1 VNIDTVIEELEAAN
15 PAGPPNESRVD
26 NAWNSLRENLAAPE
40 HRRVPQSAR
49 LAGALGILVAALVTV
64 VVFQASPIPHTTP
77 TASSSASAAPFLRRA
92 AHAVLTAPTF
102 NEQSGVIPQA
112 NQYVYSETE
121 DPSGTLYQLWLST
134 NGNLPALHRYVSSS
148 GDVIAP
154 GMVSNA
160 ACTVAPAESGP
171 AQSACI
177 PEAGYLPD
185 LPTDPTTLLAY
196 LNQIGEVDTEPSPSD
211 PPGQIDNELSSG
223 FTNLMQ
229 TCYLLPAQRSALF
242 SLMAQTPGFT
252 IVPNMADAI
261 GRVGVGVEWNF
272 QGDSGALIF
281 NPTTYALLG
290 LRTWP
295 GPPIL
300 SAPYD
305 GDALLGISIVNSVP
319 STQTPPAT

>member
-1 VNIDTVIEELEAAN
+1 VTIIDELEASN
-15 PAGPPNESRVD
+15 PVRPPSEMRAD
-26 NAWNSLRENLAAPE
+26 AAWSSLRENLVVPE
-40 HRRVPQSAR
+40 RRRAQRGAR
-49 LAGALGILVAALVTV
+49 LVGASGVLVVALVAV
-64 VVFQASPIPHTTP
+64 VIFQASPTPHLAP

-102 NEQSGVIPQA
+102 TEQSGVIPQA

-134 NGNLPALHRYVSSS
+134 NGDQPALVRYVSSS
-148 GDVIAP
+148 GKVIAP
-154 GMVSNA
+154 GVMSNA
-160 ACTVAPAESGP
+160 PCTVAQAESESE
-171 AQSACI
+171 QTRCI

-185 LPTDPTTLLAY
+185 LPTDPATLLAY
-196 LNQIGEVDTEPSPSD
+196 LNQIGEVDTQPSPSD
-211 PPGQIDNELSSG
+211 PPGQLDNELSDG
-223 FTNLMQ
+223 ITNLMQ

-242 SLMAQTPGFT
+242 TLMAQTPGFT
-252 IVPNMADAI
+252 IVPNMMDAI

-281 NPTTYALLG
+281 DPTTYALLG

-295 GPPIL
+295 GPPDL

-319 STQTPPAT
+319 SNQVPPAT

>member
-1 VNIDTVIEELEAAN
+1 MNMDTVIEELEAAN
-15 PAGPPNESRVD
+15 PVVSPGESRLD
-26 NAWNSLRENLAAPE
+26 AAWQSLRGKLTVPVR
-40 HRRVPQSAR
+40 RRVPRSAR
-49 LAGALGILVAALVTV
+49 LAVAAGILVAALVVV
-64 VVFQASPIPHTTP
+64 VVFQASPSPRTAP
-77 TASSSASAAPFLRRA
+77 TAASAAPFLRRA

-102 NEQSGVIPQA
+102 TEQSGVIPQA

-134 NGNLPALHRYVSSS
+134 NGNLPALVRYVSSS
-148 GDVIAP
+148 GEVIAP
-154 GMVSNA
+154 GMISSPS
-160 ACTVAPAESGP
+160 CTVAQAESE
-171 AQSACI
+171 
-177 PEAGYLPD
+177 PEQTRCVPQAGYLPD

-196 LNQIGEVDTEPSPSD
+196 LNQIGEVDTQLSPSD
-211 PPGQIDNELSSG
+211 PPGQLDNDLSMG
-223 FTNLMQ
+223 ITNLMQ
-229 TCYLLPAQRSALF
+229 TCYLLPAQQSALF
-242 SLMAQTPGFT
+242 TLMAQTPGFT
-252 IVPNMADAI
+252 IVPSMADAI

-272 QGDSGALIF
+272 EGDSGALIF

-319 STQTPPAT
+319 STQTPPPT

>member
-1 VNIDTVIEELEAAN
+1 MNIDTVIEDLEASN
-15 PAGPPNESRVD
+15 PAGPPNELRVD
-26 NAWNSLRENLAAPE
+26 NAWNSLRESLTASK
-40 HRRVPQSAR
+40 RRYVPRSAR
-49 LAGALGILVAALVTV
+49 LAGATGILVAAIVAV
-64 VVFQASPIPHTTP
+64 VVFQASPIPHITP
-77 TASSSASAAPFLRRA
+77 TVSSASAAPFLRRA

-102 NEQSGVIPQA
+102 NEQSGVIPRA
-112 NQYVYSETE
+112 DQYVYSETE

-160 ACTVAPAESGP
+160 ACPVASAESGP
-171 AQSACI
+171 AQSSCI
-177 PEAGYLPD
+177 PEAGYLPN
-185 LPTDPTTLLAY
+185 LPTDPTTLLSY
-196 LNQIGEVDTEPSPSD
+196 LDQIGEVDTAPSPSD
-211 PPGQIDNELSSG
+211 PPGQLDNELSMG
-223 FTNLMQ
+223 ITNLMQ

-242 SLMAQTPGFT
+242 TLMAQTPGFT

-261 GRVGVGVEWNF
+261 GRVGVGVEWTF

-295 GPPIL
+295 GLPIL

-305 GDALLGISIVNSVP
+305 GDALLGINIVNSVP

>member
-1 VNIDTVIEELEAAN
+1 MNIDTVIDELEAAN
-15 PAGPPNESRVD
+15 PAGPPSESRVD
-26 NAWNSLRENLAAPE
+26 NAWNSLRENLTASV
-40 HRRVPQSAR
+40 RRHVPRSAR
-49 LAGALGILVAALVTV
+49 LAGAAGILVAALVAV
-64 VVFQASPIPHTTP
+64 VVFQASPIPHITP
-77 TASSSASAAPFLRRA
+77 TVSSASAAPFLRRA

-112 NQYVYSETE
+112 DQYVYSETE
-121 DPSGTLYQLWLST
+121 DSSGTLYQLWLST
-134 NGNLPALHRYVSSS
+134 NGNLPALVRYVSSS

-154 GMVSNA
+154 GVISSPS
-160 ACTVAPAESGP
+160 CTVAQAESE
-171 AQSACI
+171 
-177 PEAGYLPD
+177 PEQTRCVPQAGYLPD
-185 LPTDPTTLLAY
+185 LPTDPTTLLVY
-196 LNQIGEVDTEPSPSD
+196 LNQIGEVDTELSPSD
-211 PPGQIDNELSSG
+211 PPGQIDNDLSMG
-223 FTNLMQ
+223 ITNLMQ

-242 SLMAQTPGFT
+242 TLMAQTPGFT

-295 GPPIL
+295 GPPNL

>member
-1 VNIDTVIEELEAAN
+1 MNIDTVIEELEAAN
-15 PAGPPNESRVD
+15 PTRSPGESRAN
-26 NAWNSLRENLAAPE
+26 NAWNSLRENLTASERRHAP
-40 HRRVPQSAR
+40 RAAR
-49 LAGALGILVAALVTV
+49 LVGAAGILVVALVAV
-64 VVFQASPIPHTTP
+64 VLFQASPIPHTAP
-77 TASSSASAAPFLRRA
+77 TESSSASAAPFLRRA
-92 AHAVLTAPTF
+92 AQAVLTAPTF
-102 NEQSGVIPQA
+102 NEQSGVQPRA

-121 DPSGTLYQLWLST
+121 DPSGTLYELWLST

-148 GDVIAP
+148 GNVIAP

-160 ACTVAPAESGP
+160 ACPVASGTS
-171 AQSACI
+171 QSPCI
-177 PEAGYLPD
+177 PEAGYLPN
-185 LPTDPTTLLAY
+185 LPTLPTALLAY
-196 LNQIGEVDTEPSPSD
+196 LNQIGEVDTTPSPSD
-211 PPGQIDNELSSG
+211 PPGQLDNELSSG
-223 FTNLMQ
+223 ITNLMQ

-242 SLMAQTPGFT
+242 TLMAQTPGFT
-252 IVPNMADAI
+252 IVPNMSDAI

-272 QGDSGALIF
+272 EGDSGALIF

-319 STQTPPAT
+319 STQTPPTT

>member
-1 VNIDTVIEELEAAN
+1 VSIDAVIEELEAAN
-15 PAGPPNESRVD
+15 PAGPPSESRID
-26 NAWNSLRENLAAPE
+26 AAWQSLRENLTAPE
-40 HRRVPQSAR
+40 RRRVPRSAR
-49 LAGALGILVAALVTV
+49 LAIAASVLSAVVVAV
-64 VVFQASPIPHTTP
+64 VVFQAPTSPN
-77 TASSSASAAPFLRRA
+77 TAPSAASAAPFLRRA
-92 AHAVLTAPTF
+92 AHAILTVPTF
-102 NEQSGVIPQA
+102 VEQSGVIPQA

-134 NGNLPALHRYVSSS
+134 NGNLPALHRYLASD
-148 GDVIAP
+148 GQVIAP
-154 GMVSNA
+154 GVISNA
-160 ACTVAPAESGP
+160 PCTVAQSESEP
-171 AQSACI
+171 EQLACV

-185 LPTDPTTLLAY
+185 LPTEPTALLAY
-196 LNQIGEVDTEPSPSD
+196 LNQIGEVDTNSPDANEP
-211 PPGQIDNELSSG
+211 GWVDNDLASG
-223 FTNLMQ
+223 IANLMQ
-229 TCYLLPAQRSALF
+229 TCYLLPAQESALF

-272 QGDSGALIF
+272 EGDSGALIF
-281 NPTTYALLG
+281 DPTTYALLG

-305 GDALLGISIVNSVP
+305 GDALLGISIVNSAP

>member
-26 NAWNSLRENLAAPE
+26 NAWNSLRENLTVPE
-40 HRRVPQSAR
+40 RRRVPRSAR
-49 LAGALGILVAALVTV
+49 LAGAAGILVAAFVAV
-64 VVFQASPIPHTTP
+64 VVFQASPIPHLTP
-77 TASSSASAAPFLRRA
+77 TPLSSASAAPFLRRA

-121 DPSGTLYQLWLST
+121 DPSGTLYQLWEST
-134 NGNLPALHRYVSSS
+134 NGNLPALHRYVSST
-148 GDVIAP
+148 GELIAP

-160 ACTVAPAESGP
+160 ACTVAQSESEP
-171 AQSACI
+171 EQSACI

-185 LPTDPTTLLAY
+185 LPTDPTTLQAY
-196 LNQIGEVDTEPSPSD
+196 LNQID
-211 PPGQIDNELSSG
+211 PPGQIDNDLSMG
-223 FTNLMQ
+223 ITNLMQ

-242 SLMAQTPGFT
+242 TLMAQTPGFT

-272 QGDSGALIF
+272 EGDSGALIF